1 MKLKY
6 LIGNLCLCLS
16 AAVFAQNPETSV
28 NPPADTLDTQKT
40 EQDPAHSTAGR
51 DGKKLSADSVKNPS
65 VTGFVADKIIA
76 KVDNYIVLRSE
87 LEMAYQNYL
96 SEGNH
101 PYPEARCQLLNSL
114 VMNKLIVAKAEIDSV
129 TVTDSDVDANTT
141 HRMNIIMQ
149 SSGNS
154 PEQLERYYGKSMDQ
168 IRLELRDQIREQLL
182 AKEMTD
188 KITKG
193 IKVMPS
199 EVKKFFGKVPTD
211 SLPYYSSDV
220 QVGQIVRV
228 AKVNE
233 AQKLEAKRRLSE
245 LRDQIIAGADWHE
258 LAKKYSNDPSAQNN
272 GGEMGFVGRGAM
284 VPAFE
289 ATAFRLKKG
298 EISQP
303 FESPFG
309 FHIMQLIDRR
319 GNEYNSRHIL
329 IAATPSEGDVK
340 KAEHFL
346 DSLREKILKDS
357 ITFEKAAKE
366 FSDDINSKGQG
377 GYLTDPSG
385 SIKVSLRD
393 IDPIVYLVIDTMK
406 VGNISK
412 PIVYRTDD
420 SKPAVRILYFAKK
433 FPPHQANLKDD
444 WSRLQAAALNEKKS
458 KALNKWFA
466 KSKGDVY
473 IYIDPDYKSCHL
485 LDVNN

>member
-1 MKLKY
+1 MPHLSKKMKLKY
-6 LIGNLCLCLS
+6 LIGSLCLCAS
-16 AAVFAQNPETSV
+16 AAVFAQEQEHAA
-28 NPPADTLDTQKT
+28 PADSLEVKTT
-40 EQDPAHSTAGR
+40 EQTTAVDSAKHS
-51 DGKKLSADSVKNPS
+51 SAS
-65 VTGFVADKIIA
+65 GFVADKIIA

-87 LEMAYQNYL
+87 LEMSYQNYL

-101 PYPEARCQLLNSL
+101 SSEEAKCQILNSL

-129 TVTDSDVDANTT
+129 TVTDAEVDANTT
-141 HRMNIIMQ
+141 HRMSVIMQ

-199 EVKKFFGKVPTD
+199 EVKKFFGRVPVD

-228 AKVNE
+228 AKVSE
-233 AQKLEAKRRLSE
+233 AQKTEAKQRLNE
-245 LRDQIIAGADWHE
+245 LREQIIAGADWHE
-258 LAKKYSNDPSAQNN
+258 LAKKYSDDPSAQNN

-289 ATAFRLKKG
+289 ANAFRLKRG
-298 EISQP
+298 EISHP

-329 IAATPSEGDVK
+329 IAATPSQEDVK
-340 KAEHFL
+340 KAERFL
-346 DSLREKILKDS
+346 DSLRLKIMKDS
-357 ITFEKAAKE
+357 LTFEKAAKE
-366 FSDDINSKGQG
+366 FSDDANSKGLG

-393 IDPIVYLVIDTMK
+393 IDPVVYLVIDTMK

-420 SKPAVRILYFAKK
+420 NKQAVRILYFAKK

-444 WSRLQAAALNEKKS
+444 WSRLQAATLNEKKS
-458 KALNKWFA
+458 KALNKWFL
-466 KSKGDVY
+466 KSKGDVF